1 MPAAMRITA
10 TARSRNH
17 WCVVPGHRSMSS
29 PARDAYDAAADIYDD
44 FTADHDYDG
53 WTALIERLARAHGLA
68 GDRLLDVGCGTGNSF
83 LPFLE
88 RGYRVTA
95 CDISPRMLARARAK
109 CRGRARLSVA
119 DLRSLPRLGSFDLV
133 LAIDDVLNYLTAA
146 DLPAA
151 FRGLAA
157 NLAAE
162 GVLVFDVNTELT
174 YRTFFADRR
183 RQGVLTWD
191 GHVDAERFRAG
202 DSARATLDAGGLAP
216 AGTSSITIRRESSS
230 ERWAPPACAPSR
242 STGMDLT
249 GDARRSGRRDGPHEG
264 AVCGQAVMLAG
275 SRRLS
280 NVARS
285 NTSDRS
291 MVHGAWAPVR

>member
-1 MPAAMRITA
+1 
-10 TARSRNH
+10 
-17 WCVVPGHRSMSS
+17 MSS

-68 GDRLLDVGCGTGNSF
+68 GERLLDVGCGTGNSF
-83 LPFLE
+83 LPFLD

-95 CDISPRMLARARAK
+95 CDISPRMLARARDK
-109 CRGRARLSVA
+109 CGGRARLSVA

-133 LAIDDVLNYLTAA
+133 LAIDDVLNYLTAT

-183 RQGVLTWD
+183 RQGMLTWN
-191 GHVDAERFRAG
+191 GHVDAGRFRAG
-202 DSARATLDAGGLAP
+202 DSARATLDAGGHGLSRHVQHHHPPRIVERALAA
-216 AGTSSITIRRESSS
+216 AGLR
-230 ERWAPPACAPSR
+230 AVAVH
-242 STGMDLT
+242 GMDL
-249 GDARRSGRRDGPHEG
+249 AG
-264 AVCGQAVMLAG
+264 ALG
-275 SRRLS
+275 
-280 NVARS
+280 
-285 NTSDRS
+285 
-291 MVHGAWAPVR
+291 APVDETVHTKALFTVTRVGTP

>member
-1 MPAAMRITA
+1 
-10 TARSRNH
+10 
-17 WCVVPGHRSMSS
+17 MSS

-109 CRGRARLSVA
+109 CRGCARLSVA

-151 FRGLAA
+151 LRGLAA

-162 GVLVFDVNTELT
+162 GLLMFDVNTELT

-183 RQGVLTWD
+183 RQGTLTWN

-202 DSARATLDAGGLAP
+202 DSARATLDAGG
-216 AGTSSITIRRESSS
+216 RR
-230 ERWAPPACAPSR
+230 PSR
-242 STGMDLT
+242 HVQHHHPPRVVERALGAAGLRALAAAGMDLT
-249 GDARRSGRRDGPHEG
+249 GTLG
-264 AVCGQAVMLAG
+264 
-275 SRRLS
+275 
-280 NVARS
+280 
-285 NTSDRS
+285 
-291 MVHGAWAPVR
+291 APVDETVHTKALYVCRR